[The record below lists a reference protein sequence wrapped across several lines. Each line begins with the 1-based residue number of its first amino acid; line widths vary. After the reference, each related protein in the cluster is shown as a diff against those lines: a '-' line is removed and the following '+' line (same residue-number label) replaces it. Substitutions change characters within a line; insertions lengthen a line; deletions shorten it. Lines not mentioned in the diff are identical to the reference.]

1 MYNSFMVNLIKK
13 NITNLILGLMV
24 ICAVIG
30 VVWSVVTIILSGE
43 LSWE

>member
-24 ICAVIG
+24 ICAVVG